1 MQSAHSGGHEPE
13 ARQRRLLAINFFPA
27 FTPPSS
33 GGEQRWFYIYQYL
46 SRHFDVTLVSAT
58 FPSAEREEV
67 VHSPTFREIRV
78 PKPREADSI
87 HWQLS
92 SEGIGPECSAISVA
106 LAAPFDV
113 TLTQVITELTPT
125 MDVIVHAS
133 PFTVPYD
140 KGMGSDGVMR
150 VYDAYNVEYKLA
162 EQIFSGEIGRK
173 AAQFVRF
180 LESELLAHAD
190 AVLAISDEEAATF
203 VEEFGF
209 RPESI
214 ISAPNGFEP
223 SSTAVEVSTP
233 RGRDVLFLGSSHP
246 PNVEALR
253 YIIDHLAPA
262 MPAVQFNVIGSVCKS
277 ASGEVPANVALLG
290 FVTEDV
296 KSRLLST
303 CGAAINPL
311 SSGAGTNLK
320 MLDYLAHAAPV
331 VSTPVGARGLP
342 LTDGLEL
349 RIAQLAT
356 FPDVL
361 SYVLDN
367 QANSARMASAGHA
380 MVQSRYAW
388 NAIADVV
395 AGRLHAALDERA
407 RRPRRAR
414 ILTVCDYPVDRP
426 MGGGQVRIK
435 ELLTELGREFDVTFL
450 CFTDEWESCDTAI
463 APGVVQ
469 KAITKSAGH
478 RARQAQ
484 LDAGQAVSVADVLAG
499 EYCEKGSPL
508 HEAFVAQLAKADIV
522 LFEQCYLA
530 PLLDA
535 VPSSIPVVYSSQN
548 VEADLKQSLYAAR
561 ADGAEWLARVR
572 QLEAIMIGRSA
583 VTICVSTDDAKAFG
597 RLHADVQSVVIENGV
612 RLAPAPSRD
621 IRETGQLAI
630 FLGSAHPP
638 NVRAARFIIDTLAP
652 ALPTVSFGLAGSVCS
667 AVAGGAIPANV
678 LMLGFLSE
686 EEKSALLAIADVA
699 VNPLFDGGG
708 SSLKVPDFFA
718 AGLPTITSAVGVR
731 GYDAVDGVHYEG
743 AEAGSFAG
751 VIERVMASPEHRTR
765 LSRHSRRF
773 AEEELDWELIG
784 GRFRRTLRRLM
795 PASPIMK
802 MLVATYRF
810 GAPPRGGAE
819 TFLLNVLHHL
829 DGLGDLTVD
838 VASTKVGPIQDVMHF
853 SAAYAPPEARDGVP
867 VVRGDVHYFN
877 VDSQPEDAF
886 RRAQALEALWMDE
899 SLELGHRVAHRLTA
913 AALLGGWNHPESNA
927 DGTVC
932 WAGMRSQLRV
942 PAGASRCRLAALQP
956 HGPAR
961 LEVKGAGGK
970 RFEKKVS
977 GAFIADFA
985 VAHDDEVLE
994 ILCDA
999 KLASASDARM
1009 LSFLAS
1015 SIRFLVGEQWQEI
1028 DLGMTLEARAR
1039 SLDVDAWVADLV
1051 AVTDARDPAADE
1063 EFVRLRGPHSKDM
1076 DAWLGVNASAY
1087 DVVLVQG
1094 VPFATVPAV
1103 VRRCR
1108 RAGVPCIVLPHFHM
1122 EDRYY
1127 HWQAFYEAFRHADA
1141 VIAAPAQS
1149 QPSFFDRVGA
1159 HSIVLAG
1166 GGLDPADFAPER
1178 IEEGREAFARVHA
1191 STRPFVLILGRK
1203 AGAKHYNLALRAAAI
1218 LRERGSVLDVVM
1230 IGPDDDGV
1238 TIAPGDAAY
1247 YGMQPREVVIG
1258 ALASARCLINM
1269 SDSESFGIVLLE
1281 AWMAGTPVIARR
1293 SCTAFAE
1300 LVEDGVNGFLVDELD
1315 TAVHSMAGYLD
1326 DEGLARRHASEGRK
1340 VADRYTWSS
1349 LAAQVATL
1357 AGAVANAGHHS
1368 KGVVESDRGDAS

>member
-1 MQSAHSGGHEPE
+1 MQTAHSGEHEPG

-33 GGEQRWFYIYQYL
+33 GGEQRWFYVYQHL

-58 FPSAEREEV
+58 FPSGEREEV

-92 SEGIGPECSAISVA
+92 SEGIGPECSAIAVA

-113 TLTQVITELTPT
+113 ALTGVIAELAPT

-140 KGMGSDGVMR
+140 KGMGTDGVMR

-162 EQIFSGEIGRK
+162 EQIFSGEIGQK
-173 AAQFVRF
+173 CAEFVRF
-180 LESELLAHAD
+180 LEGELLAHAD

-214 ISAPNGFEP
+214 IPAPNGFEP
-223 SSTAVEVSTP
+223 SSTALEESTS
-233 RGRDVLFLGSSHP
+233 RGRDVLFLGSAHP

-262 MPAVQFNVIGSVCKS
+262 MPDVQFNVIGSVCKS
-277 ASGEVPANVALLG
+277 ATGEVPANLALLG
-290 FVTEDV
+290 FVTEDA
-296 KSRLLST
+296 KSRLLSA

-320 MLDYLAHAAPV
+320 MLDYLAHGAPV
-331 VSTPVGARGLP
+331 VSTSVGARGLP

-349 RIAQLAT
+349 RIAQLST

-361 SYVLDN
+361 SNVLDN
-367 QANSARMASAGHA
+367 PADSARLASAGRSL
-380 MVQSRYAW
+380 VQSRYAW

-407 RRPRRAR
+407 RRPRRTR

-435 ELLTELGREFDVTFL
+435 ELLTELGREFDVTFV
-450 CFTDEWESCDTAI
+450 CFTDELESCDTAI

-469 KAITKSAGH
+469 KAIAKSAEH
-478 RARQAQ
+478 RGRQAQ
-484 LDAGQAVSVADVLAG
+484 LDAGQAVSIADVLAG
-499 EYCEKGSPL
+499 EYCGQGSPL
-508 HEAFVAQLAKADIV
+508 HEAFVAELGTADVV

-530 PLLDA
+530 PLLDV
-535 VPSSIPVVYSSQN
+535 VPAGVPVVYSSQN
-548 VEADLKQSLYAAR
+548 VEAELKDVLYTAR
-561 ADGAEWLARVR
+561 ADGAAWLARVH
-572 QLEAIMIGRSA
+572 QLEAIMLARSA
-583 VTICVSTDDAKAFG
+583 VTICVSNNDSQAFG
-597 RLHADVQSVVIENGV
+597 RLHADVNPVVIENGV
-612 RLAPAPSRD
+612 RLAPAPVRD
-621 IRETGQLAI
+621 IREQGELAI

-652 ALPTVSFGLAGSVCS
+652 ALPKVSFGLAGSVCS
-667 AVAGGAIPANV
+667 AVAGSPIPANV
-678 LMLGFLSE
+678 LLLGFLSG
-686 EEKSALLAIADVA
+686 EEKAALLAIADVA

-731 GYDAVDGVHYEG
+731 GYHAVDGVHYEG
-743 AEAGSFAG
+743 AEASSFAS
-751 VIERVMASPEHRTR
+751 VVERVMASLEHRTR
-765 LSRHSRRF
+765 LSHHSRRF

-795 PASPIMK
+795 PASPVAR

-829 DGLGDLTVD
+829 DRQDGLAID
-838 VASTKVGPIQDVMHF
+838 VASTKVGPIQDVLHF
-853 SAAYAPPEARDGVP
+853 SAAYASPEARDHVP
-867 VVRGDVHYFN
+867 AMRGDVHYFD
-877 VDSQPEDAF
+877 VDPQPEDAF

-899 SLELGHRVAHRLTA
+899 SLELGHRLAPRLTA
-913 AALLGGWNHPESNA
+913 AALLGGWNHPESAA

-942 PAGASRCRLAALQP
+942 PPGASRCRLAATLP
-956 HGPAR
+956 HGSAR
-961 LEVKGAGGK
+961 LEIKGAGGK
-970 RFEKKVS
+970 RFDKKIS
-977 GAFIADFA
+977 GAFVADFA
-985 VAHDDEVLE
+985 VAHDDEILE
-994 ILCDA
+994 VLCDT

-1015 SIRFLVGEQWQEI
+1015 SIRLLVGDQWLEV
-1028 DLGMTLEARAR
+1028 DLGMTLETRAR

-1063 EFVRLRGPHSKDM
+1063 EFVRLRGPHSRQM
-1076 DAWLGVNASAY
+1076 DAWLGVNASTY

-1141 VIAAPAQS
+1141 VVAAPAQS
-1149 QPSFFDRVGA
+1149 QRSFFDRVGA
-1159 HSIVLAG
+1159 RSIVLAG
-1166 GGLDPADFAPER
+1166 GGLDPADFTPER
-1178 IEEGREAFARVHA
+1178 IEQGRKAFAGVHA

-1203 AGAKHYNLALRAAAI
+1203 AGAKHYNLALRAAAM
-1218 LRERGSVLDVVM
+1218 LREQGTELDVVM

-1238 TIAPGDAAY
+1238 AIAPGEAAY
-1247 YGMQPREVVIG
+1247 YGMQPREVVVG

-1326 DEGLARRHASEGRK
+1326 DEDLARRHAAEGQR

-1349 LAAQVATL
+1349 LAGKLAKLAGVVAT
-1357 AGAVANAGHHS
+1357 AG
-1368 KGVVESDRGDAS
+1368 EPR